1 MSAKLKPI
9 APRQTTRANNLTRK
23 QLQFKPVTLDFD
35 GPVAILK
42 LDHPEVMNAVS
53 MDMLGGFGEA
63 LDAIDDRRNE
73 VCCLVLTGAGRAFC
87 AGANLQGRDNQKP
100 GSRSNAG
107 GTLETGYHPFLPRLR
122 NLHCPIATSF
132 TAAA

>member
-23 QLQFKPVTLDFD
+23 QMQFKHVTLDFD

-53 MDMLGGFGEA
+53 MDMLGGLGEA

-73 VCCLVLTGAGRAFC
+73 VRCLVFTGPRRPFC
-87 AGANLQGRDNQKP
+87 AGANLQARDNHKP
-100 GSRSNAG
+100 AR
-107 GTLETGYHPFLPRLR
+107 P
-122 NLHCPIATSF
+122 
-132 TAAA
+132 